1 LINQLLG
8 TALAIVFPLMPQKA
22 AEWVAAATYLA
33 MTLSIAMAIALTIS
47 ESTLHFFHNSVR
59 PDGVQGRLHDTSGLY
74 LVMIVCSISIW
85 MSFWVFH
92 SRVNSRHSV
101 TDSE

>member
-1 LINQLLG
+1 
-8 TALAIVFPLMPQKA
+8 
-22 AEWVAAATYLA
+22 
-33 MTLSIAMAIALTIS
+33 MTLSIAMAVALTIS

-59 PDGVQGRLHDTSGLY
+59 PEGVQGGLYDTSGLY
-74 LVMIVCSISIW
+74 LIMIVCSVLTW

-92 SRVNSRHSV
+92 SRVNSRQSV